1 MVLIFVPQ
9 AIIEF
14 VDEGGNLII
23 AGNSE
28 ATDLV
33 RELATEVGVEMDEE
47 QAAVIDH
54 LNYDTALDDGQVRRR
69 VLGAGTEESAGSRY
83 EVPGACIARKIMSQ
97 WQVWGAEAVIH
108 VYTKN

>member
-1 MVLIFVPQ
+1 MQ

-14 VDEGGNLII
+14 VDEGGNLMI
-23 AGNSE
+23 AGSTE

-54 LNYDTALDDGQVRRR
+54 LHYDTALDNGQVSCHL
-69 VLGAGTEESAGSRY
+69 VHEF
-83 EVPGACIARKIMSQ
+83 
-97 WQVWGAEAVIH
+97 
-108 VYTKN
+108 